1 MRWLA
6 TPWCLRQIDDGEVY
20 DYHAAGPIGPCRNRS
35 LIMMQRQFDNLED
48 AQAFLTTMAKGSAME
63 EMTLKV
69 RDNPEY
75 KQIH

>member
-35 LIMMQRQFDNLED
+35 LIMLERQFDNLED
-48 AQAFLTTMAKGSAME
+48 AQAFLTEMAAGSDAPDAII
-63 EMTLKV
+63 KV
-69 RDNPEY
+69 RDNPEF

>member
-1 MRWLA
+1 MRWHA

-35 LIMMQRQFDNLED
+35 LIMMQRQFDKLED
-48 AQAFLTTMAKGSAME
+48 AQAFLTEMAEKSDFPDDI
-63 EMTLKV
+63 LNV

-75 KQIH
+75 K